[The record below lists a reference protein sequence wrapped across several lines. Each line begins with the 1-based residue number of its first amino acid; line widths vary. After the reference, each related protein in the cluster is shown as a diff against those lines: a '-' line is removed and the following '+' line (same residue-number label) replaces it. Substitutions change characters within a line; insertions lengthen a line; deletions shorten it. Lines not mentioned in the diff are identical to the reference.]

1 MTGVQT
7 CALPILNAITTTK
20 EDLFKDPIA
29 NKDYNAFLVNHGL
42 SYFQDTILWA
52 NMMNMN
58 HHMPNDMQFQFYINI
73 ITKKKRFS
81 KWVKKEKDSNSFLL
95 VKEYY
100 GYSDEKTRQALDIL
114 SDDQIATIEQKL
126 YKGGR

>member
-1 MTGVQT
+1 MK
-7 CALPILNAITTTK
+7 PFDFINAITTTK

-29 NKDYNAFLVNHGL
+29 NKDYNAFLVNRGL

-81 KWVKKEKDSNSFLL
+81 KWVKKEKDSNSFSL

>member
-7 CALPILNAITTTK
+7 CALPIY
-20 EDLFKDPIA
+20 D
-29 NKDYNAFLVNHGL
+29 V
-42 SYFQDTILWA
+42 
-52 NMMNMN
+52 
-58 HHMPNDMQFQFYINI
+58 QFQFYINI
-73 ITKKKRFS
+73 ITKKKRFN

>member
-1 MTGVQT
+1 MK
-7 CALPILNAITTTK
+7 PFDFINAITTTK

-29 NKDYNAFLVNHGL
+29 NKDYSAFLVNRGL

-52 NMMNMN
+52 NLMNMN

>member
-1 MTGVQT
+1 MK
-7 CALPILNAITTTK
+7 PFDFINAITTTK

-29 NKDYNAFLVNHGL
+29 NKDYNAFLVNRGL

-52 NMMNMN
+52 NLMNMN

-73 ITKKKRFS
+73 ITKKKRFN

>member
-1 MTGVQT
+1 MK
-7 CALPILNAITTTK
+7 PFDFINAITTTK

>member
-1 MTGVQT
+1 MK
-7 CALPILNAITTTK
+7 PFDFINAITTTK

-29 NKDYNAFLVNHGL
+29 NKDYNAFLVNRGL

-52 NMMNMN
+52 NLMNMN

-114 SDDQIATIEQKL
+114 SNDQIATIEQKL

>member
-1 MTGVQT
+1 MK
-7 CALPILNAITTTK
+7 PFDFINAITTTK

-52 NMMNMN
+52 NLMNMN

>member
-1 MTGVQT
+1 MK
-7 CALPILNAITTTK
+7 PFDFINAITTTK

-42 SYFQDTILWA
+42 SYFQDTILWS

-73 ITKKKRFS
+73 ITKKKRFN

>member
-1 MTGVQT
+1 MK
-7 CALPILNAITTTK
+7 PFDFINAITTTK

-52 NMMNMN
+52 NLMNMN

-73 ITKKKRFS
+73 ITKKKRFN